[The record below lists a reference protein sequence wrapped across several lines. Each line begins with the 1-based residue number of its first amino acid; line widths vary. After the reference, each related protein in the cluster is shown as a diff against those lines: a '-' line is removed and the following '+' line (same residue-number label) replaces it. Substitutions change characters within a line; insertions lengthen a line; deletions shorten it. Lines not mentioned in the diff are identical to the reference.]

1 MVDTKDSS
9 RSSEKHLGTVGS
21 ARAAAVDWV
30 MRCASKE
37 NGFMGAYFTGSTIGM
52 PENAPMS
59 PSSDIDVMVVSELA
73 DPPLKP
79 GKFIYRDTLIEGSY
93 ISIAELSSV
102 QQVLVSHHL
111 AGPFRVNT
119 IISDPQGHLHR
130 LYAEVSRHFADQVWV
145 RRRCEN
151 ILQKIKHSLL
161 GLDLSLPLHDLF
173 TSWLFPTGITTH
185 VLLLA
190 ALKNPTVRLRYAA
203 ARDVVEEYGLSS
215 LYPELLRHLG
225 CADLEPERAMQHVR
239 ALERTFDKAAAVA
252 KTPFFFSSDISPV
265 SRPIAIDGSITLIEK
280 GLHREAVFWMGAT
293 FARCHKILAADSDL
307 QVQKEHAPGLE
318 AFLADLGFH
327 SVEDFSTRAAEV
339 IDFLPE
345 LWRAAEA
352 IMESNPDITG
362 RST

>member
-1 MVDTKDSS
+1 MDIKDCSS
-9 RSSEKHLGTVGS
+9 SSENQPGTVGS
-21 ARAAAVDWV
+21 ARAAAADWV
-30 MRCASKE
+30 MHQASKE
-37 NGFMGAYFTGSTIGM
+37 KGFMGAYFTGSTIGM
-52 PENAPMS
+52 PEDAPMP

-73 DPPLKP
+73 EPPLKP

-93 ISIAELSSV
+93 ISLSELSSV
-102 QQVLVSHHL
+102 QKVLVSHHL

-119 IISDPQGHLHR
+119 IISDPHGHLHR
-130 LYAEVSRHFADQVWV
+130 LYSEVSRHFADEVWV
-145 RRRCEN
+145 RQRCEN
-151 ILQKIKHSLL
+151 VLKQIKRSLL

-203 ARDVVEEYGLSS
+203 VRGVLEDYGLSS

-225 CADLEPERAMQHVR
+225 CADLEPGQAMQHVR
-239 ALERTFDKAAAVA
+239 SLERNFDTAAAAA

-265 SRPIAIDGSITLIEK
+265 SRPIAIDGSITLIEQ

-293 FARCHKILAADSDL
+293 FARCHKILAADSDPN
-307 QVQKEHAPGLE
+307 VQKELAPGLE

-327 SVEDFSTRAAEV
+327 SVQDFSTRAAAV

-345 LWRAAEA
+345 VWRAAET
-352 IMESNPDITG
+352 IMASNPEITA